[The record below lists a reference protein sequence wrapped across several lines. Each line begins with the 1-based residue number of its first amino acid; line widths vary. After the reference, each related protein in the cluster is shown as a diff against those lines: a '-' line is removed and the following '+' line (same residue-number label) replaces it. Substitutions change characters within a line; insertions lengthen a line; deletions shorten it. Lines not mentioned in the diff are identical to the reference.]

1 MKTGIIGY
9 GVYIP
14 KYRIKA
20 EEIAN
25 AWNQNIQ
32 KIKSGLLIQEK
43 SLPGSDEDSATIAV
57 ESSQNALARSNID
70 KTKIGAIYVGS
81 ESHPYAVKPTAT
93 IIGSALGIGN
103 NYTAADMEFACKAGT
118 AALQACV
125 GLVKSSIISYGLAI
139 GTDTAQAKPGDVLEY
154 SASAASASFVIGNKE
169 TEIVATIDET
179 LSLSSDTPDFWRRNK
194 TSYPS
199 HAGRFTGEPAYF
211 THTINTTKEILKKS
225 SLSIPDFDHVIF
237 HQPNGKFPMLAAKK
251 LGVTKEQLE
260 AGLLAPTIG
269 NSYSACS
276 LVGLCAVLDNAKPN
290 QKILLVSYGSGSGS
304 DAFVI
309 TTTQLISKKQNL
321 ALTTN
326 DYIKNKTYVSY
337 EQYKKFLAL
346 I

>member
-1 MKTGIIGY
+1 MTVGIVGY
-9 GVYIP
+9 GAYVP
-14 KYRIKA
+14 RYRIKA
-20 EEIAN
+20 EEIARV
-25 AWNQNIQ
+25 WNQDVK
-32 KIKSGLLIQEK
+32 KIKSGLFVHEK
-43 SLPGSDEDSATIAV
+43 SLPGGDEDAATIAV
-57 ESSQNALARSNID
+57 ESSQNALARANID

-93 IIGSALGIGN
+93 IVGSALGIGN

-125 GLVKSSIISYGLAI
+125 GLVKSNIIKYGLAI
-139 GTDTAQAKPGDVLEY
+139 GTDTAQAKPGDMLEY
-154 SASAASASFVIGNKE
+154 SASAAGASFVIGNKQ
-169 TEIVATIDET
+169 TEIVATINDT
-179 LSLSSDTPDFWRRNK
+179 FSLSSDTPDFWRRNK

-199 HAGRFTGEPAYF
+199 HTGRFTGEPAYF
-211 THTINTTKEILKKS
+211 AHTINTTKEILKKN
-225 SLSIPDFDHVIF
+225 SLSIPDFDYVVF

-251 LGVTKEQLE
+251 LGVTKEQLDP
-260 AGLLAPTIG
+260 GLLAPTIG

-309 TTTQLISKKQNL
+309 TTTPLITKKQKST
-321 ALTTN
+321 LTTS
-326 DYIKNKTYVSY
+326 DYINNKTYVSY